1 MVTQK
6 GITSLKQY
14 MSLKPIKRGIKLWC
28 RADSIT
34 GYLCAFDVY
43 TGKQPSRV
51 QHDLG
56 YTVVWSLWKNMTS
69 KWYCLF
75 LQFLY
80 FLKTYG
86 KPVQL
91 KSTLLWNCPTK
102 RKGISL
108 CTIPQD
114 HNKDFASG
122 WCVVKNERLHSTY
135 SSCLS
140 LRSTKEG

>member
-1 MVTQK
+1 
-6 GITSLKQY
+6 
-14 MSLKPIKRGIKLWC
+14 
-28 RADSIT
+28 
-34 GYLCAFDVY
+34 
-43 TGKQPSRV
+43 
-51 QHDLG
+51 
-56 YTVVWSLWKNMTS
+56 MTS

-114 HNKDFASG
+114 HNKDFASVQRRAKDG
-122 WCVVKNERLHSTY
+122 NLQAVTYPSIVLMYNKYIGRLVRRGVEHP
-135 SSCLS
+135 LNS
-140 LRSTKEG
+140 LRPDLWKDIFLLIFLATKVGRDLKGGA

>member
-51 QHDLG
+51 QHGLG
-56 YTVVWSLWKNMTS
+56 YTVVWSLWENMTS

-122 WCVVKNERLHSTY
+122 W
-135 SSCLS
+135 
-140 LRSTKEG
+140 

>member
-14 MSLKPIKRGIKLWC
+14 MSLNPIKRGIKLWC

-56 YTVVWSLWKNMTS
+56 YTVVWSLWENMTS

-91 KSTLLWNCPTK
+91 KSILLWNCPTK

>member
-14 MSLKPIKRGIKLWC
+14 MSLKPMKRGIKLWC

-51 QHDLG
+51 QHGLG
-56 YTVVWSLWKNMTS
+56 YTVVWSLWENMTS

-91 KSTLLWNCPTK
+91 KSTLLWNCPTEL
-102 RKGISL
+102 KGISL

-122 WCVVKNERLHSTY
+122 
-135 SSCLS
+135 
-140 LRSTKEG
+140 